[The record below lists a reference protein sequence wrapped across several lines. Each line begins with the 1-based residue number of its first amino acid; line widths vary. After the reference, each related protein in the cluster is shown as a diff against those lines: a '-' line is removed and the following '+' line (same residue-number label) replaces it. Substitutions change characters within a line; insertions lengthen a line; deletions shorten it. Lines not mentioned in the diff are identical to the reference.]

1 MSRVGRPRKAGPRTK
16 SGALRKPTLQQIK
29 EAEAKE
35 YRENMQTVANQP
47 HRRNAP
53 DPLDR
58 RLSSALGRFC
68 IAHGLRS
75 ELFDAGE
82 EWGNLLRRWRA
93 AKGVPDPMHTGG
105 MGSGLGPSDDTVDG
119 WERLIRR
126 IEAALKALDSTETIW
141 RLTRSICIDDEDPRP
156 GDTRHVFVICGLR
169 SVAGELGRLSRSAHP
184 FVRAA

>member
-1 MSRVGRPRKAGPRTK
+1 MARVGRPRKAGPRTK

-35 YRENMQTVANQP
+35 YRENMQPVANQP

-126 IEAALKALDSTETIW
+126 IEKSLETAGRRVW
-141 RLTRSICIDDEDPRP
+141 LATRSLCIDDVEPYSSEAKWA
-156 GDTRHVFVICGLR
+156 IEGLQA
-169 SVAGELGRLSRSAHP
+169 VAGELGRLSRTAHP